1 LALDIKRPEGKEIF
15 RKLADGAD
23 VIVENFR
30 PEVMGALGLSYES
43 LAARNPRLIYCA
55 ISGYGADGPFA
66 NRPGL
71 DNIIQGFAGLMT
83 VTGFEGGDPTRVGI
97 PIADLLT
104 GLLGA
109 FGVVAA
115 LQARERTGRG
125 QRVETSLLES
135 MLGTMGFQAVRTLNG
150 AGVPPPAGNH
160 HPINAPYGI
169 FRTRDGYVT
178 IGATGAKRWPI
189 FCDLIGRPDLPDD
202 PRFKSNGDR
211 YANRLELAEII
222 GDALQ
227 SHTSAEWEPILND
240 AGIPCGPIHKL
251 DEALAHPQSVHREMV
266 VEREHPVMG
275 TVRLLGMPVKLSE
288 TPTGVW
294 RTPPLMGQHT
304 DEILRELGVSDAEL
318 AQLRAS
324 GVIHS
329 GEPVAAGDD

>member
-1 LALDIKRPEGKEIF
+1 
-15 RKLADGAD
+15 
-23 VIVENFR
+23 
-30 PEVMGALGLSYES
+30 
-43 LAARNPRLIYCA
+43 
-55 ISGYGADGPFA
+55 
-66 NRPGL
+66 
-71 DNIIQGFAGLMT
+71 
-83 VTGFEGGDPTRVGI
+83 
-97 PIADLLT
+97 
-104 GLLGA
+104 
-109 FGVVAA
+109 
-115 LQARERTGRG
+115 
-125 QRVETSLLES
+125 

-169 FRTRDGYVT
+169 FRTQDGFVT
-178 IGATGAKRWPI
+178 IGATGAKRWPQ
-189 FCDLIGRPDLPDD
+189 FCEIIGRPDLPAD

-251 DEALAHPQSVHREMV
+251 DEALSHPQSLHREMV

-304 DEILRELGVSDAEL
+304 DEVLRELGVSDAEL
-318 AQLRAS
+318 AHLREG